1 MHPII
6 ILLLVNVL
14 PVAKLREAGVVIV
27 GKTNVPEFTIEGY
40 TDNPLF
46 GVTPNPWD
54 LTVMPGGSSG
64 RSVAAVASGRTN
76 DGGLPIAIQ
85 FVAGL
90 GEDEILLRLS
100 QQIETEQSWLDEWP
114 PVALGAPR
122 TGDRMHEPVD
132 HQPQYIE

>member
-1 MHPII
+1 MRFSAACVWQMHPII

-14 PVAKLREAGVVIV
+14 PVAKLRGAGVVIV
-27 GKTNVPEFTIEGY
+27 GKTNEPEFTIEGY

-76 DGGLPIAIQ
+76 GGGLPIGIRYRPRPALARPRR
-85 FVAGL
+85 AGR
-90 GEDEILLRLS
+90 GLR
-100 QQIETEQSWLDEWP
+100 
-114 PVALGAPR
+114 GPR
-122 TGDRMHEPVD
+122 TCRTRP
-132 HQPQYIE
+132 PS